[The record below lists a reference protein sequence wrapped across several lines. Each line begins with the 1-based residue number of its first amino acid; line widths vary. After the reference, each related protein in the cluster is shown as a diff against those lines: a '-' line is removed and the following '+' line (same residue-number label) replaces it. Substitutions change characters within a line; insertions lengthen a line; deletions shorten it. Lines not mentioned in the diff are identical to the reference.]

1 MSGPINPPQRTS
13 ELVVQRMQELIAAG
27 TWPLGERIPTEPELV
42 AQFGVGRNTIREAA
56 RALEHAGMLEPR
68 RGDGTYVRG
77 RSPLAGAI
85 ARTSAPSELRD
96 LLEVRRALES
106 EASAGAAARGD
117 AADVERLRLLLACTE
132 DAMADGDLD
141 RYTEADIAFHAELVV
156 ASRNALLI
164 AMYDGI
170 AEAIA
175 RTHPSVLRRP
185 LAEQSHPRGH
195 RDVVDAIERGDA
207 DAARAAVYAY
217 VDFTEVSG

>member
-1 MSGPINPPQRTS
+1 MAGQITPPRRTS
-13 ELVVQRMQELIAAG
+13 ELVVQRMQELIADG
-27 TWPLGERIPTEPELV
+27 TWPLGERIPPEPELV

-85 ARTSAPSELRD
+85 ARTSAPSEVRD

-106 EASAGAAARGD
+106 EAAAGAAGRADEG
-117 AADVERLRLLLACTE
+117 DVERLRTLLSRSERAL
-132 DAMADGDLD
+132 ADGDLD
-141 RYTEADIAFHAELVV
+141 RYSKADIAFHAEIVV
-156 ASRNALLI
+156 ASHNALLLE
-164 AMYDGI
+164 MYDGI
-170 AEAIA
+170 AEVIA

-185 LAEQSHPRGH
+185 LAEQTHPRGH

-207 DAARAAVYAY
+207 GAARAAVYAY
-217 VDFTEVSG
+217 VDFTEVPG

>member
-1 MSGPINPPQRTS
+1 MARSTRSSKISG
-13 ELVVQRMQELIAAG
+13 A
-27 TWPLGERIPTEPELV
+27 PT
-42 AQFGVGRNTIREAA
+42 AT
-56 RALEHAGMLEPR
+56 LEHAGMLEPR

-117 AADVERLRLLLACTE
+117 AADVERLRLLLARTE

-156 ASRNALLI
+156 ATRNALLI

-217 VDFTEVSG
+217 VDSTEVWG

>member
-1 MSGPINPPQRTS
+1 MSGPITPPRRTS
-13 ELVVQRMQELIAAG
+13 ELVVQRMQDLIAAG
-27 TWPLGERIPTEPELV
+27 TWAVGERIPAEPELV

-117 AADVERLRLLLACTE
+117 AADVERLRLLLARTE
-132 DAMADGDLD
+132 DALAAGDLD

-185 LAEQSHPRGH
+185 LAEQTHPRGH

-207 DAARAAVYAY
+207 RAARAAVDAY
-217 VDFTEVSG
+217 VDFTEVPE

>member
-1 MSGPINPPQRTS
+1 MAGQITPPRRTS
-13 ELVVQRMQELIAAG
+13 ELVVQRMQELIADG
-27 TWPLGERIPTEPELV
+27 TWPLGERIPPEPELV

-85 ARTSAPSELRD
+85 ARTSAPSGVRD

-106 EASAGAAARGD
+106 EAAAGAAGRADEG
-117 AADVERLRLLLACTE
+117 DVERLRTLLSRSERAL
-132 DAMADGDLD
+132 ADGDLD
-141 RYTEADIAFHAELVV
+141 RYSKADIAFHAEIVV
-156 ASRNALLI
+156 ASHNALLLE
-164 AMYDGI
+164 MYDGI
-170 AEAIA
+170 AEVIA

-185 LAEQSHPRGH
+185 LAEQTHPRGH

-207 DAARAAVYAY
+207 GAARAAVYAY
-217 VDFTEVSG
+217 VDFTEVPG